1 MTTVDH
7 GFRSESGVNYFK
19 TVTTNPENDSST
31 VLTDAR
37 ELTVKSIDAMGGV
50 TRLEYDAMGQ
60 LTHSYDPDN
69 FLTSYQYDMQGNL
82 TQRIHP
88 DAGTTMYEYDPAG
101 HLTRETNPLGQI
113 FYHYTYYRLAHKRY
127 SDMTENNVTYS
138 YGDVGRAT
146 GRPVRIVDGSGVQ
159 TFEYDALGNVSKSI
173 RVLSVPAS
181 GYAYA
186 FTHNFEYDSWGR
198 IWSMTYP
205 DGERVDYRYNHA
217 GDLTLMTGDKWGNPR
232 TYIADILYTKY
243 GQRKRI
249 DYGNGT
255 HTEYAYD
262 SLQRLAFLHSEDISH
277 NPMQHTEY
285 SYNKVGN
292 ITGLANNAGGIG
304 GMGGLYSNS
313 YYYDPLGRLV
323 ASNGSGDIG
332 GQPRNYTMEE
342 MQYSPSGR
350 IGTKHLLWQSVTTR
364 GIQHMEYFYSN
375 SNDKPH
381 APRLIVNNATGGLYD
396 LVWDGAGNLVRMA
409 VRNEPAVD
417 YSNRILHWTEDNR
430 LFAVADESHFS
441 YYAYDHNGERTLK
454 MTGDAATVDQN
465 ALEQHVFT
473 SLNHV
478 TLYPSP
484 YIVLTEQGYTKHYYA
499 GADRLAARMGSG
511 GLSRDTSCVRS
522 NENLV
527 RRTDELFRHSCE
539 RVNSFNY
546 RNHEELELVRIDGSI
561 FDSVFEF
568 DRNAASRHLYADVKP
583 RPGAIHNLIVSH
595 STHNTRSAPTPEEP
609 DVYFYH
615 SDHLGSA
622 SWITNAAGMPIQH
635 LQYLPFGERF
645 VDQRST
651 GYSERFTFTGKERD
665 EETGY
670 GYFGARYMDH
680 ELMTMWLSVDP
691 LADKYPSISPYAYC
705 AWNPVKLIDPDGQD
719 TVDVSFNGNK
729 WELSNHK
736 IARGND
742 VIRVYPGGDKPPES
756 YVFSDGQYGNRKCN
770 LRLSKNGEEVLSV
783 YLLSGQEKN
792 GVGFQVE
799 RCMNVKDNTGQ
810 TKSTL
815 IPEGS
820 YSISGSDYMDDR
832 STARYPGF
840 ITTNVKGYSGVRSHY
855 QMKDIASYRYSK
867 ACQIIGGSSYELIGG
882 HVMLG
887 ALNTINASC
896 EVARYFG
903 AESPNATRR
912 LTNDSGHPFQVYWNN
927 TQRVSQGCNIFKR
940 RAYL

>member
-1 MTTVDH
+1 MTTVNH

-19 TVTTNPENDSST
+19 TVTTDPENDSST

-292 ITGLANNAGGIG
+292 ITGMANNAGGIG

-332 GQPRNYTMEE
+332 GQPRDYAIEE

-499 GADRLAARMGSG
+499 GADRLAARLGSG

-665 EETGY
+665 EETGF

-680 ELMTMWLSVDP
+680 EMMTMWLSVDP
-691 LADKYPSISPYAYC
+691 MAGKYPGISPYAYC
-705 AWNPVKLIDPDGQD
+705 AWNPVKLVDPDGREMFP
-719 TVDVSFNGNK
+719 TESAAAKVRANAVDMFGESRVGEIYNKGDEKHPNYAFLVYDYGKDKYERPSSKGVWAYKPDKCVDSKFDLFLYATFKAEKEWSFNGSFSIGGQCGVDVGCVNLGINISSIDLVGIDWDWGK
-729 WELSNHK
+729 GKVDTYHCEENN
-736 IARGND
+736 ARGSRG
-742 VIRVYPGGDKPPES
+742 VSLGLFTLAGQTYEGGDYIDEA
-756 YVFSDGQYGNRKCN
+756 
-770 LRLSKNGEEVLSV
+770 SKRTNVL
-783 YLLSGQEKN
+783 
-792 GVGFQVE
+792 GVGV
-799 RCMNVKDNTGQ
+799 GQ
-810 TKSTL
+810 SKGQWNITL
-815 IPEGS
+815 GVSVILGIQI
-820 YSISGSDYMDDR
+820 SIS
-832 STARYPGF
+832 
-840 ITTNVKGYSGVRSHY
+840 
-855 QMKDIASYRYSK
+855 SK
-867 ACQIIGGSSYELIGG
+867 I
-882 HVMLG
+882 
-887 ALNTINASC
+887 
-896 EVARYFG
+896 
-903 AESPNATRR
+903 
-912 LTNDSGHPFQVYWNN
+912 
-927 TQRVSQGCNIFKR
+927 KK
-940 RAYL
+940 

>member
-19 TVTTNPENDSST
+19 TVTTDPENDSST

-332 GQPRNYTMEE
+332 GQPRDYAMEE

-499 GADRLAARMGSG
+499 GADRLAARLGSG

-665 EETGY
+665 KETGF

-691 LADKYPSISPYAYC
+691 MADKYPSISPYAYC
-705 AWNPVKLIDPDGQD
+705 AWNPVKLVDPDGCMID
-719 TVDVSFNGNK
+719 EWRIDLNTGEVTKVGNK
-729 WELSNHK
+729 GGKTTDYYSFGTTNTQGDWLPDATRDDVEISRNQSGGTINSFRVNESNNSTLSIFHIPDDDK
-736 IARGND
+736 SGFFLERGGPDTKAPKQNKRILEGEYNF
-742 VIRVYPGGDKPPES
+742 VKHSSTDK
-756 YVFSDGQYGNRKCN
+756 FFNNRAK
-770 LRLSKNGEEVLSV
+770 LTSKNDSKFVNRAILIHPGNNYWDSKGCLLPGTTASKNNNGDYSVGASKNKTAVLEN
-783 YLLSGQEKN
+783 YIRRN
-792 GVGFQVE
+792 NW
-799 RCMNVKDNTGQ
+799 NV
-810 TKSTL
+810 TL
-815 IPEGS
+815 
-820 YSISGSDYMDDR
+820 
-832 STARYPGF
+832 T
-840 ITTNVKGYSGVRSHY
+840 ITNR
-855 QMKDIASYRYSK
+855 
-867 ACQIIGGSSYELIGG
+867 
-882 HVMLG
+882 
-887 ALNTINASC
+887 
-896 EVARYFG
+896 F
-903 AESPNATRR
+903 
-912 LTNDSGHPFQVYWNN
+912 
-927 TQRVSQGCNIFKR
+927 
-940 RAYL
+940 

>member
-1 MTTVDH
+1 MTTVNH

-292 ITGLANNAGGIG
+292 ITGMANNAGGIG

-332 GQPRNYTMEE
+332 GQPRDYAIEE

-499 GADRLAARMGSG
+499 GADRLAARLGSG

-622 SWITNAAGMPIQH
+622 SWITNAAGIPIQH

-665 EETGY
+665 EETGF

-705 AWNPVKLIDPDGQD
+705 AWNPVKLVDSDGRDWDPATKEDVINPYRAEVKKRMSMIEEKRENDGNPDLYSDQYSEYQSILQELDDLEKDHDHIYQIVPVRNAENDGVVTLGKMQD
-719 TVDVSFNGNK
+719 NK
-729 WELSNHK
+729 RIISIK
-736 IARGND
+736 IKLKASSIRGNSIFRHLE
-742 VIRVYPGGDKPPES
+742 VISHELKHAYQFYQG
-756 YVFSDGQYGNRKCN
+756 
-770 LRLSKNGEEVLSV
+770 RL
-783 YLLSGQEKN
+783 
-792 GVGFQVE
+792 
-799 RCMNVKDNTGQ
+799 
-810 TKSTL
+810 
-815 IPEGS
+815 
-820 YSISGSDYMDDR
+820 
-832 STARYPGF
+832 GF
-840 ITTNVKGYSGVRSHY
+840 ILNTYGDQISSTNTRELEREAFIRGDMFLDHNVTNSQS
-855 QMKDIASYRYSK
+855 MKYNYNLDP
-867 ACQIIGGSSYELIGG
+867 SSYELNDNYSDIPEYGYSTPIGT
-882 HVMLG
+882 
-887 ALNTINASC
+887 TI
-896 EVARYFG
+896 
-903 AESPNATRR
+903 
-912 LTNDSGHPFQVYWNN
+912 YWHRNH
-927 TQRVSQGCNIFKR
+927 K
-940 RAYL
+940 

>member
-1 MTTVDH
+1 EKPTISLLQYAKAFAASANVK
-7 GFRSESGVNYFK
+7 YK
-19 TVTTNPENDSST
+19 TKDSYRLMCGHLEKYGDIPIDKVTT
-31 VLTDAR
+31 
-37 ELTVKSIDAMGGV
+37 
-50 TRLEYDAMGQ
+50 
-60 LTHSYDPDN
+60 SYLQD
-69 FLTSYQYDMQGNL
+69 FILNL
-82 TQRIHP
+82 Q
-88 DAGTTMYEYDPAG
+88 TMYEYDPAG

-332 GQPRNYTMEE
+332 GQPRDYAMEE

-364 GIQHMEYFYSN
+364 GMQHMEYFYSN

-465 ALEQHVFT
+465 ALGQHVFT

-499 GADRLAARMGSG
+499 GANRLAARLGSG

-680 ELMTMWLSVDP
+680 ELMTSFISVDRY
-691 LADKYPSISPYAYC
+691 ADKYPFISPYAYC
-705 AWNPVKLIDPDGQD
+705 LWNPIQLTDPTGD
-719 TVDVSFNGNK
+719 TVVITGDH
-729 WELSNHK
+729 ELVEKALSLIRLKSNNLYFSLEDGGQLK
-736 IARGND
+736 AFQRGEGLTAEEAYMLEIINSTE
-742 VIRVYPGGDKPPES
+742 VKV
-756 YVFSDGQYGNRKCN
+756 N
-770 LRLSKNGEEVLSV
+770 LRVLDKNCIAPGYGIDYGGGSYCGNILRYNTADNVIGVDAMQAININTISKFDKLLWSTGELIWHEISEAYEGGLIAINTKQESPPSNRTSSTYFSAHCAASSHFLGDIDTDCSKNPTVAVL
-783 YLLSGQEKN
+783 YNKCEI
-792 GVGFQVE
+792 
-799 RCMNVKDNTGQ
+799 VKQ
-810 TKSTL
+810 
-815 IPEGS
+815 
-820 YSISGSDYMDDR
+820 
-832 STARYPGF
+832 
-840 ITTNVKGYSGVRSHY
+840 
-855 QMKDIASYRYSK
+855 
-867 ACQIIGGSSYELIGG
+867 
-882 HVMLG
+882 
-887 ALNTINASC
+887 
-896 EVARYFG
+896 
-903 AESPNATRR
+903 
-912 LTNDSGHPFQVYWNN
+912 
-927 TQRVSQGCNIFKR
+927 
-940 RAYL
+940 

>member
-19 TVTTNPENDSST
+19 TVTTDPENNSST

-138 YGDVGRAT
+138 YGNVGRAT

-332 GQPRNYTMEE
+332 GQPRDYAMEE

-499 GADRLAARMGSG
+499 GADRLAARLGSG

-645 VDQRST
+645 VDQRSS
-651 GYSERFTFTGKERD
+651 GFSERFTFTGKERD
-665 EETGY
+665 HETGF

-691 LADKYPSISPYAYC
+691 LADKYPGISPYAYC
-705 AWNPVKLIDPDGQD
+705 AWNPVKLVDPDGRDTIRIELTTGEIDIGLSKNEHRVELMKNNEIVWDLNCTNTINVSSYSANTETGHSYFTDRIEFGKKEEGQAVFDKISSYASSQD
-719 TVDVSFNGNK
+719 TRCPVEWDYYGMENGSGHLLTSHRNDCVMSSQDAYTDASVCSYDHYHPLQKWSTIPSESDFNHRDRLN
-729 WELSNHK
+729 SNGKYVPCRLHT
-736 IARGND
+736 
-742 VIRVYPGGDKPPES
+742 GGK
-756 YVFSDGQYGNRKCN
+756 YYLFNTLNRKCPSN
-770 LRLSKNGEEVLSV
+770 
-783 YLLSGQEKN
+783 
-792 GVGFQVE
+792 
-799 RCMNVKDNTGQ
+799 
-810 TKSTL
+810 KSFENK
-815 IPEGS
+815 IEFINPE
-820 YSISGSDYMDDR
+820 
-832 STARYPGF
+832 
-840 ITTNVKGYSGVRSHY
+840 
-855 QMKDIASYRYSK
+855 MKS
-867 ACQIIGGSSYELIGG
+867 
-882 HVMLG
+882 VML
-887 ALNTINASC
+887 
-896 EVARYFG
+896 
-903 AESPNATRR
+903 
-912 LTNDSGHPFQVYWNN
+912 
-927 TQRVSQGCNIFKR
+927 
-940 RAYL
+940 

>member
-332 GQPRNYTMEE
+332 GQPRDYAMEE

-499 GADRLAARMGSG
+499 GADRLAARLGSG

-665 EETGY
+665 KETGF

-691 LADKYPSISPYAYC
+691 MADKYPSISPYAYC
-705 AWNPVKLIDPDGQD
+705 AWNPVKLVDPDGCMID
-719 TVDVSFNGNK
+719 EWRIDLNTGEVTKVGNK
-729 WELSNHK
+729 GGKTTDYYSFGTTNTQGDWLPDATRDDVEISRNQSGGTINSFRVNESNNSTLSIFHIPDDDK
-736 IARGND
+736 SGFFLERGGPDTKAPKQNKRILEGEYNF
-742 VIRVYPGGDKPPES
+742 VKHSSTDK
-756 YVFSDGQYGNRKCN
+756 FFNNRAK
-770 LRLSKNGEEVLSV
+770 LTSKNDSKFVNRAILIHPGNNYWDSKGCLLPGTTASKNNNGDYSVGASKNKTAVLEN
-783 YLLSGQEKN
+783 YIRRN
-792 GVGFQVE
+792 NW
-799 RCMNVKDNTGQ
+799 NV
-810 TKSTL
+810 TL
-815 IPEGS
+815 
-820 YSISGSDYMDDR
+820 
-832 STARYPGF
+832 T
-840 ITTNVKGYSGVRSHY
+840 ITNR
-855 QMKDIASYRYSK
+855 
-867 ACQIIGGSSYELIGG
+867 
-882 HVMLG
+882 
-887 ALNTINASC
+887 
-896 EVARYFG
+896 F
-903 AESPNATRR
+903 
-912 LTNDSGHPFQVYWNN
+912 
-927 TQRVSQGCNIFKR
+927 
-940 RAYL
+940 

>member
-1 MTTVDH
+1 
-7 GFRSESGVNYFK
+7 
-19 TVTTNPENDSST
+19 
-31 VLTDAR
+31 
-37 ELTVKSIDAMGGV
+37 MGGV

-138 YGDVGRAT
+138 YGNVGRAT

-332 GQPRNYTMEE
+332 GQPRDYAMEE

-499 GADRLAARMGSG
+499 GADRLAARLGSG

-622 SWITNAAGMPIQH
+622 NWITNAAGMPIQH

-665 EETGY
+665 EETGF
-670 GYFGARYMDH
+670 GYFGARYMDY
-680 ELMTMWLSVDP
+680 ELMAMWLSVDP
-691 LADKYPSISPYAYC
+691 LADKNPSISPYAYC

-882 HVMLG
+882 YVMLG